1 MSAKSFRAP
10 EAKTEHEARKQG
22 RDERFLARL
31 DMHLA
36 TLANNAARAAFIERQ
51 LEAWQRRYA
60 RFIATQGA
68 SEPITDAADPPQAA
82 DFLLTIAALAAR
94 CKAIGPRHQPET
106 MGSAAMTEHHRYI
119 QRPGPQQ
126 DRRLAGA
133 LLSLLVAADRRCP
146 AIIGQAHRLY
156 HANPGTQPQA
166 AEKTLAQLKR
176 DADDLIRAIHDVD
189 AAMKPSAP
197 EIALR

>member
-1 MSAKSFRAP
+1 MTQKSSRAP
-10 EAKTEHEARKQG
+10 EAETEHAASKRG

-36 TLANNAARAAFIERQ
+36 TLANNGARAAFIKGQ

-68 SEPITDAADPPQAA
+68 SETVTDAADPPQAA

-94 CKAIGPRHQPET
+94 CKAFAPRPAT
-106 MGSAAMTEHHRYI
+106 MGSVAMTEHHTCI
-119 QRPGPQQ
+119 PTPGQQQ

-156 HANPGTQPQA
+156 HVSPNTQPQA
-166 AEKTLAQLKR
+166 AEKTFEQLKR
-176 DADDLIRAIHDVD
+176 DADDLIRAVHEVDV
-189 AAMKPSAP
+189 AIKRSAP
-197 EIALR
+197 EIAMR

>member
-1 MSAKSFRAP
+1 MSKNSSRAP
-10 EAKTEHEARKQG
+10 EAETEHEAAKPG

-31 DMHLA
+31 DTHIAMLA
-36 TLANNAARAAFIERQ
+36 TDAARAAFIEGQ

-68 SEPITDAADPPQAA
+68 SEPVTDAADPPQAA

-94 CKAIGPRHQPET
+94 RKAIGPHHQPKT
-106 MGSAAMTEHHRYI
+106 MESAVMTEHHPRFPT
-119 QRPGPQQ
+119 PGPQQ

-146 AIIGQAHRLY
+146 AIIGQAHLLY
-156 HANPGTQPQA
+156 HVSPGTQPQTP
-166 AEKTLAQLKR
+166 EKTFAQLKR
-176 DADDLIRAIHDVD
+176 DADDLIRAIDDVD
-189 AAMKPSAP
+189 AAMKPPQP
-197 EIALR
+197 EIAIR